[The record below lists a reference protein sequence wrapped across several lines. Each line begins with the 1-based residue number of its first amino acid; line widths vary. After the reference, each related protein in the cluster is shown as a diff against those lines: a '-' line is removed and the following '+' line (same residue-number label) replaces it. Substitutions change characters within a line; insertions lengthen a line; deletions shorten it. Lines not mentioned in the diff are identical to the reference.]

1 LALIVVVALA
11 LRIVGH
17 NWDEN
22 QHLNVD
28 DYYVTKV
35 AMTRVNLPP
44 DAPLGRLLDP
54 ATSPLNPRA
63 GGEFYVYGALPLYAA
78 RAAGALATA
87 ATGNA
92 YYSSL
97 NGVEQIGRGLAALFD
112 TLTLLLIYLTAR
124 RLWGA
129 GAGLLA
135 AALYAL
141 AVLPIQISHF
151 YITDPFMTTFMTA
164 TLAASVL
171 FHQTRRLRFAALAGL
186 CTGLALACKLS
197 AAPVVVV
204 PVAAALALWWQARA
218 AGEGRRAARRLIG
231 TGALIAGT
239 AFLGLLLA
247 DPFAVL
253 DAGSYLRIMTEQA
266 TIQTGDK
273 DQWFTRKYVDTWP
286 VLYLGSQL
294 LLLGAG
300 PLVGLAGLAGGGLMA
315 ARAWRGRRVAE
326 GLLLLGALAYFASI
340 AFAETQWVRYLLPV
354 VPYLCLFAT
363 ALARRPADWR
373 AGGAWTVRR
382 GLVFGVLLLSA
393 GLGALAISA
402 TFQRPH
408 PQVQASRWIYDHVPY
423 RTPLGIEVTA
433 NVMPLPLPGH
443 VAPAREYQLMR
454 FDPLADQ
461 SSPAAAAALRAWLNS
476 ADYLIIDASQAA
488 RIAPHLPWRYPVQ
501 IRYYDLLFQGRL
513 GFTPVYIATSYPSLF
528 GFQIR
533 DDAGWVD
540 PSFIEFSHP
549 PIWIF
554 HKDRTLSDAEWQAL
568 FADAMVQPAI
578 PSRHAP

>member
-1 LALIVVVALA
+1 VLGLIVVVALA
-11 LRIVGH
+11 LRIAGH

-44 DAPLGRLLDP
+44 DASLGQLLDP
-54 ATSPLNPRA
+54 ANSPLNPRT

-78 RAAGALATA
+78 RATGALATA
-87 ATGNA
+87 ATGDA

-97 NGVEQIGRGLAALFD
+97 NGVEQIGRILAALFD
-112 TLTLLLIYLTAR
+112 TLTLLLVYLTAR

-171 FHQTRRLRFAALAGL
+171 FYQTRRRRFAALAGL
-186 CTGLALACKLS
+186 CAGLALACKLS

-204 PVAAALALWWQARA
+204 PVAAALALWWQS
-218 AGEGRRAARRLIG
+218 GTARRDARQLIG
-231 TGALIAGT
+231 MGALIAGA

-273 DQWFTRKYVDTWP
+273 DQWFTRKYVGTWP

-300 PLVGLAGLAGGGLMA
+300 PLVGLAGLAGGGLVA
-315 ARAWRGRRVAE
+315 ARAWRGRQVAE

-354 VPYLCLFAT
+354 VPYLCLLAT
-363 ALARRPADWR
+363 ALALRLADGWV
-373 AGGAWTVRR
+373 GGGWTLRR
-382 GLVFGVLLLSA
+382 GLVLGVLLLSA

-501 IRYYDLLFQGRL
+501 IRYYDLLFQGKL
-513 GFTPVYIATSYPSLF
+513 GFTPVYTATSYPSLF
-528 GFQIR
+528 GLQLR
-533 DDAGWVD
+533 DDVAWID

-568 FADAMVQPAI
+568 FAAAVAHPAI
-578 PSRHAP
+578 PTRHAP